1 MEAYNNLGALFKES
15 NVFEEARVNFLKVL
29 QSDNSEQDGFDGIC
43 EAFGKILYAHQVI
56 DDMYKQAA
64 IKAGVLNQSGLVAT
78 TFCGGRN
85 E

>member
-1 MEAYNNLGALFKES
+1 M
-15 NVFEEARVNFLKVL
+15 
-29 QSDNSEQDGFDGIC
+29 C

-78 TFCGGRN
+78 TFCGGKN